1 MAEAPADLTR
11 TREFE
16 TLLGEVLERAYGT
29 AYHLTRSPQDA
40 EDLVQEAA
48 LSAFKHFDQFQR
60 GTNFKA
66 WFMRIV
72 TNAFFA
78 SYRQRKRRPQTTNL
92 EDAQPLHLLFAA
104 LDAGLMEHHKDP
116 ASLIVEKLGV
126 ERVSQAIAAL
136 PDEFRVVCALYFMN
150 DSPYQEIAE
159 MLDCPVGT
167 VRSRLHRGR
176 RMLQKALWETAQ
188 ECGIVSALAASEGKP

>member
-1 MAEAPADLTR
+1 MAEAPANPGR

-29 AYHLTRSPQDA
+29 AYHLTRSPDDA

-48 LSAFKHFDQFQR
+48 LSAFKHFDQFER

-66 WFMRIV
+66 WFMRIL

-78 SYRQRKRRPQTTNL
+78 SYRQKKRRPRTTNL

-104 LDAGLMEHHKDP
+104 AGAGLLQHHKDP
-116 ASLIVEKLGV
+116 ASLIVEKLGE
-126 ERVSQAIAAL
+126 ERVSQAIHAL
-136 PDEFRVVCALYFMN
+136 PEEFRVVCALYFMN
-150 DSPYQEIAE
+150 DAPYQEIAE

-176 RMLQKALWETAQ
+176 RMLQKALWEMAQ
-188 ECGIVSALAASEGKP
+188 EFGIVPALAAAGGSA

>member
-1 MAEAPADLTR
+1 MAEAPADTSR

-29 AYHLTRSPQDA
+29 AYHLTRSSHDA

-66 WFMRIV
+66 WFMRIL

-78 SYRQRKRRPQTTNL
+78 SYRQKKRRPQTTQL

-104 LDAGLMEHHKDP
+104 VDAGLMEHHKDP
-116 ASLIVEKLGV
+116 ASLIVEKLG
-126 ERVSQAIAAL
+126 EQRVAEAIGEL
-136 PDEFRVVCALYFMN
+136 PDEFRVVCTLYFMN
-150 DSPYQEIAE
+150 DAAYQEIAE
-159 MLDCPVGT
+159 MLGCPVGT

-176 RMLQKALWETAQ
+176 RMLQKALWESAK
-188 ECGIVSALAASEGKP
+188 ESGIVSQLAASENES